1 METYRWKTIIIV
13 LMFSA
18 ISHLFPSLGTW
29 DGDVSV
35 EIYDH
40 SFNA

>member
-1 METYRWKTIIIV
+1 MVTYLWKTTIIV
-13 LMFSA
+13 LMLSA

-35 EIYDH
+35 EYYDH